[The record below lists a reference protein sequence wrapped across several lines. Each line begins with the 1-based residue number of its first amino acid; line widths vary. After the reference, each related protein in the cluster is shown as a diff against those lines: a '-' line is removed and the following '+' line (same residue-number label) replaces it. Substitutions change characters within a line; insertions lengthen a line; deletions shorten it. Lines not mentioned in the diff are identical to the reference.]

1 MGTKIRK
8 INIVID
14 SNGYHVRPGKLDITK
29 AKILAYVK
37 DFPMT
42 EDSEYSLD
50 DLVMDLAESSN
61 IYGIY
66 TLPINIK
73 EETMRYIETLI
84 DKLKDGRNYD
94 IWKI

>member
-8 INIVID
+8 INIAID

-29 AKILAYVK
+29 EKILAYVK
-37 DFPMT
+37 DFPMP
-42 EDSEYSLD
+42 EDPEYSLD
-50 DLVMDLAESSN
+50 DLIIDLAEPSSL
-61 IYGIY
+61 YGIY
-66 TLPINIK
+66 TLPIDIK